1 MTDPS
6 APDTSGKGVQHAPS
20 ETALATASM
29 RAMAAH
35 DPREEVR
42 GGDTLAELFLTEEQK
57 GPLQDARMREW
68 VMKNK
73 ITPGAYEFMIA
84 RTAFFDGAFQSA
96 LAGKVPQIVLLG
108 AGYDTRPY
116 RFSHLLG
123 AAAVFEIDAQPTQ
136 LHKKRTL
143 EQSVVPIPPNVR
155 FVPIDFA
162 ADDLEQVLL
171 SAGYARDRAALF
183 LWEGVTYYL
192 SRETVDRTLGAVRR
206 LSIPGSA
213 ICFDFASL
221 SPEALSEGA
230 AKKLRQQ
237 MDSNHAA
244 EPTRFGI
251 PQGKCEAFLSR
262 HGFAVDE
269 LVTPTEMEA
278 RYLTLSDGSTIGR
291 VPALFNLVLA
301 RAV

>member
-1 MTDPS
+1 MATPS
-6 APDTSGKGVQHAPS
+6 GPDTSSAGVQRSPS

-42 GGDTLAELFLTEEQK
+42 GADTLAELFLTEEQK
-57 GPLQDARMREW
+57 GPLRDARTREW

-84 RTAFFDGAFQSA
+84 RTAFFDGVFRNA
-96 LAGKVPQIVLLG
+96 LAEKRPQIVLLG

-116 RFSHLLG
+116 RFAHLLG
-123 AAAVFEIDAQPTQ
+123 AAAVFEVDAQPTQ
-136 LHKKRTL
+136 LHKKKSL
-143 EQSVVPIPPNVR
+143 GQSVVPIPANVR

-162 ADDLEQVLL
+162 TDDLEKAL
-171 SAGYARDRAALF
+171 SAAGYSREKAALF

-221 SPEALSEGA
+221 SPEALSEDGI
-230 AKKLRQQ
+230 KKLRQQ
-237 MDSNHAA
+237 MGANHAA

-251 PQGKCEAFLSR
+251 PKGKLDAFLSGY
-262 HGFAVDE
+262 GFAVDE
-269 LVTPTEMEA
+269 LVTPEEMEA
-278 RYLTLSDGSTIGR
+278 RYLTLGDGSTIGR
-291 VPALFNLVLA
+291 VPALFNLILA

>member
-1 MTDPS
+1 MSDPTAPATS
-6 APDTSGKGVQHAPS
+6 AKGLQHAPS
-20 ETALATASM
+20 ETALATASL

-42 GGDTLAELFLTEEQK
+42 GADTLAELFLTEEQK

-84 RTAFFDGAFQSA
+84 RTAFFDETVRQA
-96 LAGKVPQIVLLG
+96 LVEKKQIVLLG

-116 RFSHLLG
+116 RFADLLG
-123 AAAVFEIDAQPTQ
+123 ASAVFELDAGPTQ
-136 LHKKRTL
+136 LHKRETL
-143 EQSVVPIPPNVR
+143 EQRGVLIPPNIR
-155 FVPIDFA
+155 FVPVDFA
-162 ADDLEQVLL
+162 TDDLEQVLL
-171 SAGYARDRAALF
+171 RDGYARDQGALF

-206 LSIPGSA
+206 LSVPGSA

-221 SPEALSEGA
+221 SPEALSEDA

-237 MDSNHAA
+237 MDSDHAA

-251 PQGKCEAFLSR
+251 PQGKLEAFLSR

-269 LVTPTEMEA
+269 LVTPTEMEV
-278 RYLTLSDGSTIGR
+278 RYLTLSNGSTIGR